1 MENCVTIVT
10 TGVSYI
16 ASYLGKLIGTFY
28 DEEGNPTKDLK
39 RVTKRR
45 IQAEKLVQQQ
55 KKDEEKFP
63 NCNSRWSEANGGEV
77 YLLLHHFYLSTVWFT
92 RNVTFQLHGILWV
105 PTEFTLNSLTTL
117 TQVWCKTGF
126 YPRIVEKIAAVPRR
140 GPPGTRCA
148 CFGEEELNHAGLQE
162 YEGCDPLS
170 STCKIK

>member
-10 TGVSYI
+10 TDVSYI

-77 YLLLHHFYLSTVWFT
+77 YFCIIFTCQLFGLHEMLLFNCMESFGYLQSSLLTV
-92 RNVTFQLHGILWV
+92 
-105 PTEFTLNSLTTL
+105 
-117 TQVWCKTGF
+117 
-126 YPRIVEKIAAVPRR
+126 
-140 GPPGTRCA
+140 
-148 CFGEEELNHAGLQE
+148 
-162 YEGCDPLS
+162 
-170 STCKIK
+170 